1 MAQNDIYKCERCS
14 TEYVF
19 YWGRSSTLCPKC
31 HWNDKRKAHKQR
43 CVDYKGG
50 GCWICGYNDC
60 LAALDFHH
68 VDRAHKKFEI
78 STAIKYKWAVVIA
91 ELDKCILLC
100 ANHHREVEAG
110 YIEL

>member
-1 MAQNDIYKCERCS
+1 MAQNDIYTCTRCS
-14 TEYVF
+14 NEYVY

-31 HWNDKRKAHKQR
+31 QGIEKRKAHKQK

-50 GCWICGYNDC
+50 GCQICGYNDC

-68 VDRAHKKFEI
+68 LDRATKEFEI
-78 STAIKYKWAVVIA
+78 STGIKKKWEVVVL
-91 ELDKCILLC
+91 ELDKCVLLC

-110 YIEL
+110 YINL